1 MHRASIVVAAFLMTV
16 LSVCAN
22 LPAQA
27 TKEAIAP
34 AAVAK
39 DTAAAPAPAVSAA
52 PSTPAEAT
60 STPASAPAKKADSQ
74 QWLLFVMV
82 GVFVLFY
89 VWMGRGRKKEQK
101 KRAEMLSTLKKGDKV
116 TTIGGVTGIVME
128 ASADE
133 VVIKVDEASNTK
145 IRFAR
150 WAIRGVGEDSKAENT
165 SKK

>member
-1 MHRASIVVAAFLMTV
+1 
-16 LSVCAN
+16 
-22 LPAQA
+22 
-27 TKEAIAP
+27 
-34 AAVAK
+34 
-39 DTAAAPAPAVSAA
+39 
-52 PSTPAEAT
+52 
-60 STPASAPAKKADSQ
+60 
-74 QWLLFVMV
+74 MV